1 MTFMPSSAPP
11 NSPAVTCSWCGAPA
25 SAEDLSCP
33 RCGAP
38 LTFHP
43 QTDDSGWIEQPAI
56 ENLTRLR
63 IGPSTCQIEGI
74 YVPIADFN
82 LADGDSVFFAH
93 HTLLWRDA
101 AVEVRLK
108 KITTAMNTLLGGIR
122 IVMASA
128 HGPGHIAF
136 SRDEPGELI
145 ALPLQPGQ
153 HVYVREHL
161 FLAGAGDLHF
171 DYTNPGIYFRTGR
184 GKEAETRY
192 PIGMVLSD
200 LHAGAGPALVLLHA
214 GGNAFVRELALGQ
227 SMLIKPGSLI
237 YKDPSVWMDLHID
250 NPLNAQFKITN
261 RRIIWIRLTG
271 PGRVAVQSAYEHFE
285 DDGMPITY
293 VSPRLAPAH
302 SRLFNGPSS
311 S

>member
-1 MTFMPSSAPP
+1 MVSQAPP
-11 NSPAVTCSWCGAPA
+11 TSPAVTCSWCGASA
-25 SAEDLSCP
+25 LAEDLSCP

-74 YVPIADFN
+74 YVPVADFN
-82 LADGDSVFFAH
+82 LADADSVFFAH
-93 HTLLWRDA
+93 HSLLWRDA

-108 KITTAMNTLLGGIR
+108 KIETAMSAMLGGMR
-122 IVMASA
+122 IVMATA

-153 HVYVREHL
+153 HIHVREHL

-171 DYTNPGIYFRTGR
+171 DYTSPGISYRTGT
-184 GKEAETRY
+184 GKEAETHY
-192 PIGMVLSD
+192 PVGMVLSD
-200 LHAGAGPALVLLHA
+200 LHAGNGPALVLLHA
-214 GGNAFVRELALGQ
+214 GGNAFVRELAAGQ
-227 SMLIKPGSLI
+227 SMLIKPGALI
-237 YKDPSVWMDLHID
+237 YKDPNAFIDLKIE
-250 NPLNAQFKITN
+250 NPLNAQYKITGK
-261 RRIIWIRLTG
+261 RIVWIRLTG

-285 DDGMPITY
+285 DNGKPITY
-293 VSPRLAPAH
+293 VSPPLAPTHH
-302 SRLFNGPSS
+302 SLFSKPTS
-311 S
+311 